1 MTQNRFVFAPTLEIP
16 MAAEVAG
23 TAGGA
28 EAEPHKSEYELL
40 REANMRRNAAVMR
53 ALGLDDSDFTLHRN
67 FKGASAKKPA
77 AKKKA
82 APKRKHGDAD
92 DDGDGGDGNDTEG
105 AIRAPAARRSARQAG
120 LAAQERA
127 LPAHELGDDEGSAV
141 ARGRDKAPLRAS
153 EEDHALA
160 EAELSR
166 WSGRQ
171 RRASVVGTASYAHTL
186 MRVRTMNEAA
196 LARRATAIERACGR
210 HAVVKMRLFA
220 RVLCL
225 EGYDELA
232 EEATA
237 ALARLIEKLGDVSED
252 EDEEAEEE
260 GGASSAAPTAAGG
273 HEEEKKEIATATAA
287 E

>member
-1 MTQNRFVFAPTLEIP
+1 

-92 DDGDGGDGNDTEG
+92 DDGDGGDGNGTEG

-120 LAAQERA
+120 LASQERA
-127 LPAHELGDDEGSAV
+127 LPAHELGDDEGGAV
-141 ARGRDKAPLRAS
+141 ARGRDEAPLRAS
-153 EEDHALA
+153 EEEHALA

-196 LARRATAIERACGR
+196 LARRATVIERACGR
-210 HAVVKMRLFA
+210 HAVIKMRLFA

-252 EDEEAEEE
+252 EDEEAEEGE
-260 GGASSAAPTAAGG
+260 VSSIAPSAAGG
-273 HEEEKKEIATATAA
+273 HEEEKKETAIATAAK
-287 E
+287 